1 MDAVVAENLTVVYE
15 RVRALEDVS
24 FRIPRGSMTAVIGPN
39 GSGKSTLLKA
49 CIGLVKPVSGRIS
62 VLGWM

>member
-24 FRIPRGSMTAVIGPN
+24 FRIPRGSMTAVIGP
-39 GSGKSTLLKA
+39 TARAKA
-49 CIGLVKPVSGRIS
+49 RCSRHA
-62 VLGWM
+62 